1 MIGTITYIL
10 ARAGFRAMN
19 GPLTDERRRLAGA
32 EPPSAYVSYDPRL
45 LAGVGWYGY
54 RIAFKGGDRQMIE
67 RARYMLSERY
77 VIRDGYEYYADGV
90 YVFGVLLRQR
100 VPHYG
105 IGGGEIS
112 HDNDWYGVEVDT
124 TVLNPALLRIG
135 KEELHRELPIQ
146 NGIRRCMLLDDG
158 TVNYY
163 LDDTDSTKK
172 ADGTAAVLD
181 GTDGQVMVEITAH
194 YRKIEIE
201 GTKQRVKFS
210 IYPLDGFTYVPTM
223 YISAFEAA
231 LDRTNSKLASVVN
244 NTAQYRGGN
253 NTSGWDGTYRS
264 LLGKPV
270 TSISLTSFRTYA
282 RNRGTGWACQDLHV
296 YTEMWLLYLV
306 EYANRNCQLAYN
318 PNLDA
323 NGYRQGGLG
332 DGVTTTTSDK
342 WNRYNSYNPFIP
354 CGATLSLGN
363 NTGVVSYA
371 VPSATEGAVWATFN
385 VPSYRGVENPFG
397 HVWKWTDG
405 ILVNIAASGTSDVY
419 VCDNP
424 EKYAS
429 SLNAD
434 YNKVGEEARTI
445 NYTQNVI
452 FPYPI
457 ANQVSGSSAT
467 GYCDYHYTSIPSSGS
482 SLRGVYWGGG
492 ADGGA
497 AAGFA
502 YACSYYVP
510 SFTFAAIGSR
520 LCYRA

>member
-1 MIGTITYIL
+1 MSGKVFISDDILQRTAKSIQDVLGVETQYAPQDFPDAIKTI
-10 ARAGFRAMN
+10 
-19 GPLTDERRRLAGA
+19 PE
-32 EPPSAYVSYDPRL
+32 S
-45 LAGVGWYGY
+45 
-54 RIAFKGGDRQMIE
+54 
-67 RARYMLSERY
+67 
-77 VIRDGYEYYADGV
+77 
-90 YVFGVLLRQR
+90 
-100 VPHYG
+100 
-105 IGGGEIS
+105 
-112 HDNDWYGVEVDT
+112 WYGVEVDT
-124 TVLNPALLRIG
+124 TVSNPAIRRIG
-135 KEELHRELPIQ
+135 APVLHRNLPIQ
-146 NGIRRCMLLDDG
+146 SGMKRCLLADDG

-163 LDDTDSTKK
+163 LDDNDSTLK
-172 ADGTAAVLD
+172 ADGVTASVLD
-181 GTDGQVMVEITAH
+181 GTDGQVMVEIPAH

-210 IYPLDGFTYVPTM
+210 QYPLEGYTYVPDM
-223 YISAFEAA
+223 YVSAFEAA

-244 NTAQYRGGN
+244 TTAQYRGGD
-253 NTSGWDGTYRS
+253 NTSGFDGTYRS
-264 LLGKPV
+264 LLGKPA
-270 TSISLTSFRTYA
+270 TSIILTSFRTYA

-332 DGVTTTTSDK
+332 DGVTTTTSDN
-342 WNRYNSYNPFIP
+342 WSSYNSSNPFIP

-371 VPSATEGAVWATFN
+371 VPSATKGEVWATFN

-424 EKYAS
+424 TKYAS
-429 SLNAD
+429 SLTAD
-434 YNKVGEEARTI
+434 YNKVGEEARKS

-457 ANQVSGSSAT
+457 ANQVSGSSMT
-467 GYCDYHYTSIPSSGS
+467 GYCDYHYTSIQSSGS
-482 SLRGVYWGGG
+482 SLRGVYWGGN
-492 ADGGA
+492 ANNSA
-497 AAGFA
+497 NAGFA
-502 YACSYYVP
+502 YANSNNEP
-510 SFTFAAIGSR
+510 SNTNANIGSQLSFLKKIKIQFASSSLAPWQKMTFSIR
-520 LCYRA
+520 LLVGLSDCWRRADALHHENGG